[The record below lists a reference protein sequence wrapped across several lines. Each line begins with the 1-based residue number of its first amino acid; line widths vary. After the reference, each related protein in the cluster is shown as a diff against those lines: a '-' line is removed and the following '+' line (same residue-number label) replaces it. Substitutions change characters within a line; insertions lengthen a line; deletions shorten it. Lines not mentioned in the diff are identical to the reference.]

1 MGPVSLAYILRS
13 LELIDL
19 EQQADFFIALAQDD
33 AAIDL
38 LMGELRHSGGSSP
51 MPYLKL
57 LEIYRRRGDI
67 DAHERIRERF
77 NRRFNAHA
85 PANVAEP
92 MAGQSLEAYADAIAR
107 LQAAW
112 ATPEQAVALAQQK
125 LPEIVLMDLSLP
137 GLNGLEATKL
147 IRKSCPGTAVII
159 LSNYELED
167 LRDRIRENSETMQAF
182 LNKREISSRL
192 CSVIHSL
199 SKGELSR
206 SS

>member
-1 MGPVSLAYILRS
+1 MASETPIRKPKPPMAVRILVVEDDKEM
-13 LELIDL
+13 LELIL
-19 EQQADFFIALAQDD
+19 EHLSAKPGFEVVGTTAD
-33 AAIDL
+33 
-38 LMGELRHSGGSSP
+38 G
-51 MPYLKL
+51 
-57 LEIYRRRGDI
+57 
-67 DAHERIRERF
+67 
-77 NRRFNAHA
+77 
-85 PANVAEP
+85 
-92 MAGQSLEAYADAIAR
+92 
-107 LQAAW
+107 
-112 ATPEQAVALAQQK
+112 EQAVALAQQK
-125 LPEIVLMDLSLP
+125 RPEIVLMDLSLP